1 MVGNITMK
9 DKEGSKRKWLWLI
22 WWVRYPSLSYAQL
35 LVIAVS
41 SI

>member
-22 WWVRYPSLSYAQL
+22 WWVHYPS
-35 LVIAVS
+35 I
-41 SI
+41 